1 MSRQR
6 GVEVYTRNEGS
17 VALQLAVYAAWGH
30 GRPLQASTRVDS
42 DIEMTYI
49 YVPGGSLQAASML
62 PF

>member
-42 DIEMTYI
+42 DIEI